1 MYSTRVMAIETY
13 LNLSKWLI
21 DEQTLHK
28 MRMAINPCFPA
39 KMDYMNN
46 GADKYSMKAAVEAPV
61 IIQEVVSVE
70 GSDSLPS
77 PFCVFPTRE
86 VDVTLFRT
94 VAVKIYFTGNLTS
107 KYLLYRSFD

>member
-1 MYSTRVMAIETY
+1 MYSTRVIAIETY

-70 GSDSLPS
+70 GRTLCP
-77 PFCVFPTRE
+77 PRFVYFPPG
-86 VDVTLFRT
+86 
-94 VAVKIYFTGNLTS
+94 K
-107 KYLLYRSFD
+107 